1 MLKVLPASYIVC
13 ITILTLMVVVIIGLT
28 VYLILPRQEMPADA
42 ARREANTEA
51 DDDHVDATNIIIEE
65 DHINVSLHSMH
76 SLQSD
81 PASNSGYL
89 SEERAI
95 DIGDLEDDFN
105 SNDFKHHPN
114 DNRNGGFG
122 SRVISRISEENE
134 SNLSLEEDTAGSQ
147 LVNAFETRNGIF
159 YEL

>member
-1 MLKVLPASYIVC
+1 MSHC
-13 ITILTLMVVVIIGLT
+13 IACT
-28 VYLILPRQEMPADA
+28 VYNLTPPQTL
-42 ARREANTEA
+42 
-51 DDDHVDATNIIIEE
+51 ATKLSKKDQNFKQIKF
-65 DHINVSLHSMH
+65 LFFFAF
-76 SLQSD
+76 SD
-81 PASNSGYL
+81 QFFHL